1 MKRLRALFGLPALF
15 LLMQP
20 AMAVADEAAWRKLK
34 GGGHVA
40 FIRHAVTEPGI
51 GDPDGFV
58 LTDCRT
64 QRNLS
69 AQGRADAKT
78 IGEAFRSRAIPIA
91 EVLSSRWCRC
101 LDTATLAFGRIAPAQ
116 MLDST
121 FNDPNAPA
129 DEKLRA
135 VRAYAARHAAP
146 GNLVFVTHAQN
157 IQQLTGVSPSSGEI
171 VVTRFDNGRFI
182 AVGRIDAMKR

>member
-1 MKRLRALFGLPALF
+1 MTTLRTLLAL
-15 LLMQP
+15 LLLSQAP
-20 AMAVADEAAWRKLK
+20 FASADAAAWGLLK
-34 GGGHVA
+34 NGGHVA
-40 FIRHAVTEPGI
+40 FIRHAITEPGI
-51 GDPDGFV
+51 GDPEGFV

-69 AQGRADAKT
+69 AQGRADAKA
-78 IGEAFRSRAIPIA
+78 IGDAFRSHAIPVA

-101 LDTATLAFGRIAPAQ
+101 LDTARLAFGKITPSQ

-121 FNDPNAPA
+121 FNDPNAPS

-135 VRAYAARHAAP
+135 VRSYAAKHAAR

-171 VVTRFDNGRFI
+171 VVTRFESGKFI
-182 AVGRIDAMKR
+182 PVGRIPAP